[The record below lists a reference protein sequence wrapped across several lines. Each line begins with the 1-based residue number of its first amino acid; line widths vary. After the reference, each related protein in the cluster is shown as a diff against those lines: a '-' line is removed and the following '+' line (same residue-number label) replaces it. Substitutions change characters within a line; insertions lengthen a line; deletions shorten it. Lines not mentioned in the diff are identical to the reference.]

1 MREVVSLAAVGISTV
16 LVVVVDCADVCA
28 DDILFF
34 QVGTVVY
41 IDETS
46 SHRSS
51 FSRTDG
57 SNVSKSG

>member
-1 MREVVSLAAVGISTV
+1 MCKLREVVSLAAVGISTV

-34 QVGTVVY
+34 QVGAVVY

-51 FSRTDG
+51 FS
-57 SNVSKSG
+57 